1 MCITSLRGLRKGAVM
16 KLPLGRY
23 LALLKTYLKP
33 QWRSTLLLGI
43 CLVTGI
49 GLQLLNPQLLR
60 YFIDAAAK
68 EGAPMTLVIAGLL
81 FVAVAMMNQG
91 AAMATTYCSEY
102 VAWVGTNHRRSDLVS
117 HRRSLYMA

>member
-1 MCITSLRGLRKGAVM
+1 MGFNFLTWIAEQPPRTNKSAPTDVRIILLNRIITSFLGLRKGAVM

-49 GLQLLNPQLLR
+49 GLQLLNPQILR
-60 YFIDAAAK
+60 YFIDTAGSAAK
-68 EGAPMTLVIAGLL
+68 EG
-81 FVAVAMMNQG
+81 
-91 AAMATTYCSEY
+91 
-102 VAWVGTNHRRSDLVS
+102 
-117 HRRSLYMA
+117 